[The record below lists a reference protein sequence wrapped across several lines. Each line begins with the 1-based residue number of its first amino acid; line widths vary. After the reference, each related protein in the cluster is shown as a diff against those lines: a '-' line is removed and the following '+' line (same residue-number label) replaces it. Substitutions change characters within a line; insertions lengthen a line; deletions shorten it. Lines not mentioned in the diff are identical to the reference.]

1 MKVLITGGCG
11 FIGTH
16 ACLAYAK
23 KGWETIAYDN
33 LTKYEL
39 ARTGYATDETRDFNQ
54 NLLRRSG
61 VEVVKADVRDREALE
76 KAAVGCD
83 YIIHTAAQPAMT
95 ISWEDPDLDFSTN
108 VTGTYNVLTVARQRQ
123 VPVVFC
129 SSIHVYGNRINDT
142 LREGARR
149 YEREPAEIDESHP
162 TVEGTIT
169 PLHAS
174 KRSAELYVQTF
185 IDTYQ
190 LKAATFRLT
199 GMYGPY
205 QFGGEDHGWV
215 ANFAIRAALGRPLT
229 VFGTGKQ
236 VRDIV
241 YASDVVAA
249 FEAFYERQVPG
260 VYNIGGGQRTA
271 TSLIEAIETIGD
283 LLGRR
288 PDVNF
293 AADRHGDLRY
303 FVCNVD
309 RARRDLG
316 WAPAVSPREGI
327 ANLLDWI
334 GSNRQLFGSR

>member
-16 ACLAYAK
+16 ACLAYLT
-23 KGWETIAYDN
+23 KGWHTIAYDN

-54 NLLRRSG
+54 SLLRRSG
-61 VEVVKADVRDREALE
+61 VEVVKADVRDKEALQ
-76 KAAVGCD
+76 KAADGCD

-108 VTGTYNVLTVARQRQ
+108 VIGTYNVLSVARRLQ
-123 VPVVFC
+123 VPVVFT

-142 LREGARR
+142 LREGAKR

-190 LKAATFRLT
+190 VKAATFRLT

-215 ANFAIRAALGRPLT
+215 ANFAIRATLGRPLT

-260 VYNIGGGQRTA
+260 VYNIGGGRSTA
-271 TSLIEAIETIGD
+271 TSLLEAIDTIGD
-283 LLGRR
+283 VLGRR

-316 WAPAVSPREGI
+316 WAPTVSPRQGI
-327 ANLLDWI
+327 ERLLDWI
-334 GSNRQLFGSR
+334 GGNRQLFGSQ

>member
-1 MKVLITGGCG
+1 MKVVITGGCG

-23 KGWETIAYDN
+23 KGWHTVAYDN

-54 NLLRRSG
+54 SLLRRSG
-61 VEVVKADVRDREALE
+61 VELVKADVRDKASLQ
-76 KAAVGCD
+76 KAAAGCD

-108 VTGTYNVLTVARQRQ
+108 VTGTYNVLSVARELQ
-123 VPVVFC
+123 VPVVSC
-129 SSIHVYGNRINDT
+129 SSVHVYGNRINDT
-142 LREGARR
+142 LREGAHR
-149 YEREPAEIDESHP
+149 YEREPAQIDESHP

-215 ANFAIRAALGRPLT
+215 ANFAIRAAMGRPLT

-260 VYNIGGGQRTA
+260 VYNIGGGLSTV
-271 TSLIEAIETIGD
+271 TSLLEAIETIGD

-288 PDVNF
+288 PEVNF

-303 FVCNVD
+303 FVCDVE

-316 WAPAVSPREGI
+316 WAPTVPPREGI
-327 ANLLDWI
+327 RTLLDWV